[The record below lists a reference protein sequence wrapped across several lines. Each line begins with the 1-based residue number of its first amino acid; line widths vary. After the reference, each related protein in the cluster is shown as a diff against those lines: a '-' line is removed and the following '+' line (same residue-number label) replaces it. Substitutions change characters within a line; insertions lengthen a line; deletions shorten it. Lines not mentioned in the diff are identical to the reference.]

1 MTMKTK
7 KFLLIAAL
15 AMLIG
20 ACSSDENEL
29 TQQPVENNGMITVT
43 GKLAPKSG
51 LTRALSEGKNTKSK
65 DFIVAK
71 WAVGET
77 LAITYL
83 TDESHREMGVA
94 TVTEVDPST
103 GEATFVF
110 NLENGTQIH
119 QHPECTIIYPY
130 KAALDDATGVKTY
143 AEFLGT
149 QDGKLSSNFDVRVGT
164 GTISDVVG
172 HVGSATATLTITKQ
186 PEVQYAIFKFKLTKD
201 GSFPIQSCVFSV
213 KEDGDLITTA
223 TTTSLSEVYVA
234 LPPSSAGTTYTFI
247 ASDKEKKYTLDL
259 TSTKAIEKGSFYEK
273 TLNMGA
279 GTASLIDLSTKGTY
293 VAQDFDVL
301 SGTLGN
307 NVQISIADGAT
318 VVLDGAKINAN
329 GTWTTGNYAGLT
341 CEGNATI
348 ILTGGT
354 SRENIIKGFYE
365 NYPGIYVPADKT
377 LTILGTNYDYLTVSS
392 NGNGAGIGGG
402 NGINCGNIV
411 IKGGRITATGGKGA
425 AGIGGGCGNSIACG
439 NITITG
445 GVIEATGG
453 SGAVGIGCGQGVDN
467 NSTCGTITF
476 TKTLTGLKSVAG
488 TSAHYTVGAS
498 LGGTCGAITI
508 GGTVWEQSSFAVG
521 SGDASK
527 EFNYLP

>member
-77 LAITYL
+77 LAITYF

-119 QHPECTIIYPY
+119 QYPECTIIYPY

-149 QDGKLSSNFDVRVGT
+149 QDGTLSSNFDVRVGE
-164 GTISDVVG
+164 GTISNVVG

-186 PEVQYAIFKFKLTKD
+186 PEVQYAIVKFNLSD
-201 GSFPIQSCVFSV
+201 GSLPIQSCVFSV
-213 KEDGDLITTA
+213 KENGNLITTA
-223 TTTSLSEVYVA
+223 TTTSLYEVYVA
-234 LPPSSAGTTYTFI
+234 LPPSFAGTTYDFI
-247 ASDKEKKYTLDL
+247 ATDGVKLYTKSVTSNKEIKKGT
-259 TSTKAIEKGSFYEK
+259 FYET
-273 TLNMGA
+273 TLTMT
-279 GTASLIDLSTKGTY
+279 GTPNKVDLSSTGAY
-293 VAQDFDVL
+293 EAQDYDVL
-301 SGTLGN
+301 TGTLGSN
-307 NVQISIADGAT
+307 AKISIADGAT
-318 VVLDGAKINAN
+318 VVLKGANIN
-329 GTWTTGNYAGLT
+329 GTNNSSYGWAGLT
-341 CEGNATI
+341 CEGDATI
-348 ILTGGT
+348 ILAGGT
-354 SRENIIKGFYE
+354 SFTNTIKGFYE

-377 LTILGTNYDYLTVSS
+377 LTLLGTNYDYLTVSS
-392 NGNGAGIGGG
+392 NGYGAGIGGG
-402 NGINCGNIV
+402 NNIGCGNIV
-411 IKGGRITATGGKGA
+411 IKGGKITVTGGNGA
-425 AGIGGGCGNSIACG
+425 AGIGGADHANCG

-445 GVIEATGG
+445 GIIESTGG
-453 SGAVGIGCGQGVDN
+453 QGAVGIGSGNNASCGA
-467 NSTCGTITF
+467 ITF
-476 TKTLTGLKSVAG
+476 TNTVSRLKSVAG
-488 TSAHYTVGAS
+488 TIANYTVGAS
-498 LGGTCGAITI
+498 VGGSCGTITI
-508 GGTVWEQSSFAVG
+508 GGTVREQSSFAVG